1 MKGLLIKDLK
11 LIKKQNRILAITALL
26 CAWFFITDRDASAIS
41 AYIAAMISIIAV
53 GTIMMNLIMEWDF
66 CLRFQS
72 AAGVMCWRNMYL
84 VFC

>member
-53 GTIMMNLIMEWDF
+53 GTVNYDEFDNGMGFLFTFPISRRSYVLEK
-66 CLRFQS
+66 
-72 AAGVMCWRNMYL
+72 Y